1 MNKQLVSFLIICTVL
16 LACCADAK
24 AASITGPEE
33 LWPYKV
39 KLSTGWKYGYLLPRS
54 GEWVIKPT
62 FTDAR
67 AFNENGLA
75 FVQLDGYYGLID
87 LSGKMVDKRRFKLV
101 EPLQGGMAK
110 VLTEKGWGILSD
122 KGVMVIPPP
131 LADNSGGFH
140 DGLIRIMTGNQYGF
154 MDKLGQ
160 TAIAPRSYE
169 NLPEF
174 AEGLAA
180 VKANGKWGYMDKT
193 GLLVIAQQY
202 DGGDSFQ
209 EGLAAVQLNHKW
221 GLIDRQGNVII
232 EPLYDHIQAALSVK
246 IVVAHGRYGL
256 LDAAGQV
263 ILPLKYDDIILKID
277 PSYATSVLR
286 VRGGDK
292 YGYLNAAGQW
302 LYRPTTAFRGDEVIA
317 SQQKLLL
324 WAGYV
329 YDMNGKKL
337 NNYMNHLQDGY
348 SLLESNRHEA
358 SQFFRAALTI
368 NPGDE
373 AALWALMQASIVQ
386 PDGM

>member
-1 MNKQLVSFLIICTVL
+1 M
-16 LACCADAK
+16 
-24 AASITGPEE
+24 
-33 LWPYKV
+33 
-39 KLSTGWKYGYLLPRS
+39 
-54 GEWVIKPT
+54 IKPT
-62 FTDAR
+62 FTNAL

-75 FVQLDGYYGLID
+75 FVQQDGYYGLIN
-87 LSGKMVDKRRFKLV
+87 LSGKMVVKPRFKLV

-110 VLTEKGWGILSD
+110 VLTDKGWGILSD

-131 LADNSGGFH
+131 LADNSGVFR

-154 MDKLGQ
+154 MDKAGQ
-160 TAIAPRSYE
+160 TAIAPRTFE

-180 VKANGKWGYMDKT
+180 VMVDGKWGYMDKT
-193 GLLVIAQQY
+193 GQLVIAPQY
-202 DGGDSFQ
+202 AGGDSFQ
-209 EGLAAVQLNHKW
+209 EGLAAVQLKQKW

-232 EPLYDHIQAALSVK
+232 EPLYDHIQAALGVK

-263 ILPLKYDDIILKID
+263 ILPLEYDDIILKID
-277 PSYATSVLR
+277 PQYATSVLR
-286 VRGGDK
+286 VRDGDK

-302 LYRPTTAFRGDEVIA
+302 LYRPTAAFRGDEVIA

-348 SLLESNRHEA
+348 SLLENNRYEEA
-358 SQFFRAALTI
+358 SQFFRAALAI